1 MQMKIAHK
9 QQQVRENTAPYV
21 CQETLAAGIAR
32 GRHEEHQRAC
42 VMMRRVLA
50 EIALARFPLIAS
62 FIQERVERVDTFA
75 VLHQFTFVLST
86 AWAPEDVLRFI
97 LALDDA
103 QGGCEASSQF

>member
-1 MQMKIAHK
+1 MKITQTHK
-9 QQQVRENTAPYV
+9 LIRENAAPYV

-42 VMMRRVLA
+42 TMIRRVLA
-50 EIALARFPLIAS
+50 EIAHARFPLIAS
-62 FIQERVERVDTFA
+62 FIQERVEQVDTFA

-97 LALDDA
+97 IALDDA
-103 QGGCEASSQF
+103 QGCM